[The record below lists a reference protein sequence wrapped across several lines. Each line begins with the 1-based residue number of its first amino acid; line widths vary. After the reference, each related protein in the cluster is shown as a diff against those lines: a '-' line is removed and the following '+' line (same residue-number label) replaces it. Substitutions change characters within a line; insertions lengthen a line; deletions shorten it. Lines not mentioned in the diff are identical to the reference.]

1 MRSGAAPAPT
11 TACPSPGRWW
21 SICTTTQGCGPA
33 RCLPPIF
40 TSSPGWPRPCRACA
54 TTTWRS
60 PRRGDRWSFCT
71 RSCPAGPT
79 SPMAS
84 TWRNWRGCRGR
95 GSIGARKNWPGWEG
109 GGARGRVMNGAKE
122 ILARLEAEGA
132 RGEASAPRP
141 SQLPLFAETSPLL
154 RELELLD
161 LNGLSPL
168 EALNLLYEWQQR
180 LFPSLRPP
188 PDRHTPA

>member
-40 TSSPGWPRPCRACA
+40 TSSPGWPRPCRGCA
-54 TTTWRS
+54 TTTWRA
-60 PRRGDRWSFCT
+60 PRRGGRGAFCA
-71 RSCPAGPT
+71 RPGPAG
-79 SPMAS
+79 
-84 TWRNWRGCRGR
+84 
-95 GSIGARKNWPGWEG
+95 
-109 GGARGRVMNGAKE
+109 
-122 ILARLEAEGA
+122 GA

-141 SQLPLFAETSPLL
+141 SQLPVFAETSPLL